1 MDTVEYK
8 HLVPGKEY
16 TIKGIL
22 MDKSTNEPFKV
33 DGKEITSEVTFT
45 PEEPNGEITV
55 SFTFDASGITQAT
68 ELVVFETLYRD
79 GIEIATHADIED
91 EGQTVTITVPEPG
104 IPNTGDT
111 SNRRTLATVMGV
123 SALGISALAY
133 YLLKK
138 KKFNKED
145 KV

>member
-1 MDTVEYK
+1 MVEYK

-16 TIKGIL
+16 TIKGVL
-22 MDKSTNEPFKV
+22 MNKETNEPFKV
-33 DGKEITSEVTFT
+33 DGKEITSEVTFV
-45 PEEPNGEITV
+45 PEEPNGEVVV
-55 SFTFDASGITQAT
+55 SFTFDASGITETT

-91 EGQTVTITVPEPG
+91 EGQAVTITVPEPE

-111 SNRRTLATVMGV
+111 SNRRTLATVMGI
-123 SALGISALAY
+123 SALGISALTY

-138 KKFNKED
+138 KKSNKED
-145 KV
+145 KA